1 MMVSAG
7 FDSAPVKSAGK
18 QPLCK
23 SSGLYVIT
31 IILQKRGRARI
42 PGQFV
47 RVNKSTSLIISLASN
62 SCGDLTVRRVAV
74 IEISS
79 DEVPLPQ

>member
-7 FDSAPVKSAGK
+7 FNSAPVNSAEK
-18 QPLCK
+18 QPLCR
-23 SSGLYVIT
+23 STGLYVI

-42 PGQFV
+42 SGRFV
-47 RVNKSTSLIISLASN
+47 HVNKSTSLIISHASN
-62 SCGDLTVRRVAV
+62 SCGDLAASRVAI